1 MSEIFSLT
9 LNTWCLRLPLKSAFL
24 FLELASQWQRLGL
37 ISIFWPRI
45 VGLRTREVLVVVMV
59 QFIENTAD
67 RRHRLEKEEILRSCA
82 KELVMMIQD
91 VITSVFLL
99 EMINLVIAG
108 TNDVAQIKNSV
119 HRLHHLTERVNLA
132 DPWQQLS
139 KWESNAAKLTTRW
152 PQQNTPQLKRSTD

>member
-1 MSEIFSLT
+1 
-9 LNTWCLRLPLKSAFL
+9 
-24 FLELASQWQRLGL
+24 
-37 ISIFWPRI
+37 
-45 VGLRTREVLVVVMV
+45 MV

-82 KELVMMIQD
+82 KERVMMIQD

-119 HRLHHLTERVNLA
+119 HRLHHLTEGVNLA

-139 KWESNAAKLTTRW
+139 K
-152 PQQNTPQLKRSTD
+152 